1 MKRKYTR
8 RVKPELSPD
17 NTGLKSERLKDSDR
31 GIIPPSYQE
40 AIKRDIKF
48 RKRAGL
54 PDDSKGRWERAIRY
68 WRRK

>member
-8 RVKPELSPD
+8 RVKSEVSSD
-17 NTGLKSERLKDSDR
+17 NTESKSEGFKGSDR
-31 GIIPPSYQE
+31 GIIPPYYQE
-40 AIKRDIKF
+40 AIKRDIEF

-54 PDDSKGRWERAIRY
+54 PDDSKERWERAIRY